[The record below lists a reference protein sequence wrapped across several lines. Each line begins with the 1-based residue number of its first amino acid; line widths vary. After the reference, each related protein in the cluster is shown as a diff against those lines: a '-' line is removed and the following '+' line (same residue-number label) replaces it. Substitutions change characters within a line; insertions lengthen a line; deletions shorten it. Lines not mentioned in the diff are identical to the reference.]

1 MSIVSGSHT
10 APRWEGWDS
19 ERWRLQGPCLWAVR
33 WISGLLAWGAE
44 CGPSPSS
51 EVLARAW
58 EEAGPPLWSQQALR
72 INS

>member
-1 MSIVSGSHT
+1 MEET
-10 APRWEGWDS
+10 
-19 ERWRLQGPCLWAVR
+19 QGAMLVQAQAVH

-51 EVLARAW
+51 EVLAKAW
-58 EEAGPPLWSQQALR
+58 EEAGPPLWSRLALR

>member
-1 MSIVSGSHT
+1 MLVR
-10 APRWEGWDS
+10 A
-19 ERWRLQGPCLWAVR
+19 QAVH

-51 EVLARAW
+51 EVLAKAW
-58 EEAGPPLWSQQALR
+58 EEAGPPLWSRLALR